1 MYSQLL
7 RATLLLI
14 FGIRKGLADDGLDS
28 RSAGWM
34 VVRAYREIAQHA
46 TIQVFINKEYGF
58 CGEHYLVLSQ
68 VLLSLVPPLVILPP
82 ASPNWKRRES
92 IKR

>member
-58 CGEHYLVLSQ
+58 CGEHYLG
-68 VLLSLVPPLVILPP
+68 SLISSFAV
-82 ASPNWKRRES
+82 ASAAASYSATRR
-92 IKR
+92 